1 MAITCLLLFFLY
13 MADQVTKYL
22 VQTNIK
28 CGNCSLALKPEIA
41 EKLKDGPYSIE
52 AIPNFL
58 TITHE
63 HNKGMAWSMFDDST
77 WILVVISAIA
87 SIFLIYFCLKN
98 NWKKEKMKSI
108 GVTMALAGCLGNL
121 FDRAITISPLWQGR
135 DGVVDMISFEPLN
148 AISRLL
154 SGNDFPTFNLADLF
168 LVVGLILFAVDLI
181 FFAEKR
187 EKREVKNEEAI
198 SE

>member
-1 MAITCLLLFFLY
+1 MAITCLLLFLLY
-13 MADQVTKYL
+13 MADQLTKYL
-22 VQTNIK
+22 VQKMIA
-28 CGNCSLALKPEIA
+28 CPDCSVI
-41 EKLKDGPYSIE
+41 EKYASGTPKSVE

-63 HNKGMAWSMFDDST
+63 HNKGMAWSMLDNST
-77 WILVVISAIA
+77 WILVIISAIA
-87 SIFLIYFCLKN
+87 SIVLIYFCTKN
-98 NWKKEKMKSI
+98 DWKKAKMQSL
-108 GVTMALAGCLGNL
+108 GLTMALAGCLGNL
-121 FDRAITISPLWQGR
+121 YDRAITISPLWQGR
-135 DGVVDMISFEPLN
+135 DGVVDMISFGPLN
-148 AISRLL
+148 WISNLF
-154 SGNDFPTFNLADLF
+154 GNGDFPTFNLADVF

>member
-1 MAITCLLLFFLY
+1 MAITCLLLFLLY

-22 VQTNIK
+22 VQKNIA
-28 CGNCSLALKPEIA
+28 CPDCSII
-41 EKLKDGPYSIE
+41 EKYASGTPRSVE

-87 SIFLIYFCLKN
+87 SIFLIYFCIKN
-98 NWKKEKMKSI
+98 NWKNEKMKSI

>member
-1 MAITCLLLFFLY
+1 MAITCLLLFILY
-13 MADQVTKYL
+13 MADQLTKYL
-22 VQTNIK
+22 VQKMIA
-28 CGNCSLALKPEIA
+28 CPDCSVI
-41 EKLKDGPYSIE
+41 EKYASGTPKSVE

-63 HNKGMAWSMFDDST
+63 HNKGMAWSMLDNST
-77 WILVVISAIA
+77 WILVIISAVA

-98 NWKKEKMKSI
+98 DWKKAKIQSL
-108 GVTMALAGCLGNL
+108 GLTMALAGCLGNL
-121 FDRAITISPLWQGR
+121 YDRAITISPLWQGR
-135 DGVVDMISFEPLN
+135 DGVVDMISFGPLN
-148 AISRLL
+148 WISNLF
-154 SGNDFPTFNLADLF
+154 GNGDFPTFNLADVF